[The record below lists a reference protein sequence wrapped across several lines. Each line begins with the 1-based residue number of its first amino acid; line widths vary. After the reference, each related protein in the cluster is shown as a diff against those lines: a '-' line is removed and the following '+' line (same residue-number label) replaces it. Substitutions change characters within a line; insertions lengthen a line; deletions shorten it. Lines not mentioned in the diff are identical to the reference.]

1 LILSRQN
8 LPCLERSKDQIDAIR
23 KGAYVLSDAGGTPDA
38 IVIATGSEVEI
49 ALDAAKQLNAKGK
62 KVRVVSMPSV
72 DVFEAQDETYQESV
86 LPAAV
91 RARVAIEAGVT
102 DYWRKY
108 VGLDGKVVGID
119 RFGESAPGPKLYE
132 YFGITADNVVKAVEE
147 VL

>member
-1 LILSRQN
+1 M
-8 LPCLERSKDQIDAIR
+8 
-23 KGAYVLSDAGGTPDA
+23 
-38 IVIATGSEVEI
+38 
-49 ALDAAKQLNAKGK
+49 DAAKQLNEKGK

-72 DVFEAQDETYQESV
+72 DVFEAQDEAYQESV

-102 DYWRKY
+102 DYWRKF

-119 RFGESAPGPKLYE
+119 RFGESAPIAKLYE
-132 YFGITADNVVKAVEE
+132 YFGITTDAVVKAVEE